1 MKVITMV
8 VPKIFSSGQ
17 MGQFGSEN
25 GAYPPNSKI
34 FKKKICRMKGSNRY
48 MKILLVF
55 WEKKSFG
62 WILSF

>member
-17 MGQFGSEN
+17 MGQFGPEN

-34 FKKKICRMKGSNRY
+34 FKKK
-48 MKILLVF
+48 F
-55 WEKKSFG
+55 AE
-62 WILSF
+62 